1 MSRTSLEVKVLKG
14 SILEVEAQLIVNA
27 ANSLGFM
34 GGGVAGVIKRAAGVE
49 VEEEARRQAPIP
61 VGKAVVTSGGKT
73 KFAGII
79 HAPTMTQPAMRIP
92 AENVALATRAA
103 MALADEKGFTS
114 LALPGMGTGV
124 GGVAHADAAGKMIA
138 EIKSFQPKS
147 LQTVILVDVD
157 AVMVEAWKTRLASG

>member
-1 MSRTSLEVKVLKG
+1 
-14 SILEVEAQLIVNA
+14 
-27 ANSLGFM
+27 
-34 GGGVAGVIKRAAGVE
+34 
-49 VEEEARRQAPIP
+49 
-61 VGKAVVTSGGKT
+61 
-73 KFAGII
+73 
-79 HAPTMTQPAMRIP
+79 MTQPAMRIP

-124 GGVAHADAAGKMIA
+124 GGVAHADAAGEMIA

-157 AVMVEAWKTRLASG
+157 AVMVEAWNTRLASG